1 MKLSL
6 GIALIISL
14 SLASCTKSPITQITV
29 KVAETFSGHIRI
41 TPCIQGAQAPTALD
55 ESGNGATAACPSGDV
70 EIVVIKP
77 SKTLNI
83 APENVH
89 VRRTS
94 GGNPS
99 MITAE
104 IP

>member
-14 SLASCTKSPITQITV
+14 SLASCTKHPITQVTV
-29 KVAETFSGHIRI
+29 NGAEIFSGHIRLI
-41 TPCIQGAQAPTALD
+41 PCIQGAQDPTALN
-55 ESGNGATAACPSGDV
+55 ESGGGNTTACPLGDV
-70 EIVVIKP
+70 DIVVIKP

-89 VRRTS
+89 VRRRS
-94 GGNPS
+94 DGNPS
-99 MITAE
+99 VIFAE

>member
-14 SLASCTKSPITQITV
+14 STASCTKHPITQVTV
-29 KVAETFSGHIRI
+29 KGAETLSGHIRL
-41 TPCIQGAQAPTALD
+41 TACIQGSQDPAALN
-55 ESGNGATAACPSGDV
+55 ESGEGNTAACPLGDV

-83 APENVH
+83 APENVR
-89 VRRTS
+89 VRRRS
-94 GGNPS
+94 DGKPS
-99 MITAE
+99 LISAE
-104 IP
+104 VP

>member
-14 SLASCTKSPITQITV
+14 SLASCTKHPITEVTV
-29 KVAETFSGHIRI
+29 KVADTFSGHIRLR
-41 TPCIQGAQAPTALD
+41 PCIQGAQDPTALD
-55 ESGNGATAACPSGDV
+55 ESGNGSTSACPSGDV

-89 VRRTS
+89 VRKTRD
-94 GGNPS
+94 GNPS
-99 MITAE
+99 VIFAE

>member
-6 GIALIISL
+6 GIALTISL
-14 SLASCTKSPITQITV
+14 SLASCTKHPITQVTV
-29 KVAETFSGHIRI
+29 KVAETFSGHIRL
-41 TPCIQGAQAPTALD
+41 TPCIQGAQDPTALD
-55 ESGNGATAACPSGDV
+55 GSGNGSTAACPSGDV

-89 VRRTS
+89 VRKTS
-94 GGNPS
+94 DGNPS
-99 MITAE
+99 VIFAE

>member
-6 GIALIISL
+6 GIALIIPL
-14 SLASCTKSPITQITV
+14 SLASCTKHPITRITV
-29 KVAETFSGHIRI
+29 KVDETFSAHFRLI
-41 TPCIQGAQAPTALD
+41 PCIQGAQDPTALND
-55 ESGNGATAACPSGDV
+55 SGDGNTAACPLNDV

-83 APENVH
+83 APEKVH
-89 VRRTS
+89 VRRMS
-94 GGNPS
+94 DGNPS
-99 MITAE
+99 VIFAE